1 MIDTAGFVLRLTA
14 ATLVGCL
21 IGLNRDLHG
30 KPTGIRTL
38 GLVGLSS
45 SLIVL
50 VAYGR
55 GDSGDA
61 SRAIQ
66 GVVTGIG
73 FLGAGVII
81 KDPLNTHIRGLTTA
95 ASIYLTAA
103 LGIACALGAW
113 LPLGVAAVLAA
124 LVLGAGGKLEK
135 ALRHRWAHP
144 ADADPPP

>member
-1 MIDTAGFVLRLTA
+1 MLRLTA
-14 ATLVGCL
+14 ATLIGCL

-45 SLIVL
+45 ALIVL

-81 KDPLNTHIRGLTTA
+81 KDPVNTHIRGLTTA
-95 ASIYLTAA
+95 ASIYLTAG
-103 LGIACALGAW
+103 LGVACALGAW
-113 LPLGVAAVLAA
+113 VPMAIAGVLAA
-124 LVLGAGGKLEK
+124 VVLGAGGQLEK
-135 ALRHRWAHP
+135 ALRRRWAHP
-144 ADADPPP
+144 TDADPPP